1 MARLEE
7 FVTSPITALFV
18 AVVFG
23 ALALS
28 GRFNVTLTQA
38 FLRIAWLVAV
48 FGLRSQPYPLWIG
61 GSAIVGGVLLILAF
75 YFTPQAVFQNIGF
88 LQSTKTTLFSA
99 ESNTVRRMVQ
109 FGPNGPTIG
118 SSAADYRLD
127 PGAPFLPYLKE
138 SHLTVEWIDGQIKV
152 STDIRD
158 KSGNLIVRLIRNEW
172 QVAPPRMFD
181 RNYSQN
187 ALEVLGPN
195 GVCAPDKNFI
205 GPNTNSGGMVGP
217 RRTRNPH
224 SWHGQ

>member
-7 FVTSPITALFV
+7 FVTNPITALFV

-88 LQSTKTTLFSA
+88 LQSTKTTLFGNPIRCGGWCSLA
-99 ESNTVRRMVQ
+99 QMDQQLVRALQ
-109 FGPNGPTIG
+109 TIG
-118 SSAADYRLD
+118 S
-127 PGAPFLPYLKE
+127 
-138 SHLTVEWIDGQIKV
+138 TQ
-152 STDIRD
+152 
-158 KSGNLIVRLIRNEW
+158 VRHFFHI
-172 QVAPPRMFD
+172 
-181 RNYSQN
+181 
-187 ALEVLGPN
+187 
-195 GVCAPDKNFI
+195 
-205 GPNTNSGGMVGP
+205 
-217 RRTRNPH
+217 
-224 SWHGQ
+224 